1 MYWQLRSPI
10 GPFLILDPADLKS
23 LLSLSY
29 RILQK
34 PRSDTEKS
42 NGSDGSAAWCINSIN
57 IYYKLGLAITVFAQ
71 FQFHSFSKT
80 KTNFPWHFGRSTR
93 TDMFVPMRCSVCAF
107 KFKILQNS
115 PVLTNVF
122 KTHMY
127 VFLTLYRV
135 WYWVGLYLRRCITF
149 LPLLPGSQLRPF
161 LQFLYRGTIYKY
173 EYLHPWQ

>member
-1 MYWQLRSPI
+1 
-10 GPFLILDPADLKS
+10 
-23 LLSLSY
+23 
-29 RILQK
+29 
-34 PRSDTEKS
+34 
-42 NGSDGSAAWCINSIN
+42 
-57 IYYKLGLAITVFAQ
+57 
-71 FQFHSFSKT
+71 
-80 KTNFPWHFGRSTR
+80 
-93 TDMFVPMRCSVCAF
+93 MFVPMRCSVCAF

-161 LQFLYRGTIYKY
+161 LQFLYRGTIYVQVRVPPPLAVGCPLISLGSETKRNESENERSEIAKKKVSFACFALKRNRIFWMRNEMIRSEKY
-173 EYLHPWQ
+173 RKYRKFCTENTENQLTFYRWL

>member
-1 MYWQLRSPI
+1 
-10 GPFLILDPADLKS
+10 
-23 LLSLSY
+23 
-29 RILQK
+29 
-34 PRSDTEKS
+34 
-42 NGSDGSAAWCINSIN
+42 
-57 IYYKLGLAITVFAQ
+57 
-71 FQFHSFSKT
+71 
-80 KTNFPWHFGRSTR
+80 
-93 TDMFVPMRCSVCAF
+93 MFVPMRCSVCAF

-173 EYLHPWQ
+173 EYLHPWQQGVPSFRLEAKRSETKAKMSEAKQRKKGQFRFEAKRDFMDAKRNYTKRKIPKILYRKYRKSTHFLQNGLKKTARHTECCVITV